1 MFHVKGGCRLS
12 PCAHLLQGRIGSASS
27 QGIQGQRSGGHNE
40 FLWTQAV
47 GRQHAHGAQE
57 HDFNRRRH
65 SGKGLWLSSR
75 AGKPLRDGNACP
87 YCVSIAARSFSPRGK
102 TPLVAGGLRF
112 WGALSEIEAGGARK
126 IKGPDR
132 RLIAHG
138 RRTVVSV
145 GGGPSRGAAG

>member
-1 MFHVKGGCRLS
+1 
-12 PCAHLLQGRIGSASS
+12 
-27 QGIQGQRSGGHNE
+27 
-40 FLWTQAV
+40 QAV

-87 YCVSIAARSFSPRGK
+87 YCVSIAVRSFSPRGR

-112 WGALSEIEAGGARK
+112 LGRSFRNRTSRRSAQDQRTRSSTYCARK
-126 IKGPDR
+126 ENGGLGGWRAFQRRCWLNKFGCPAVLRKAVLNGCSGPKNTKCT
-132 RLIAHG
+132 IG
-138 RRTVVSV
+138 RS
-145 GGGPSRGAAG
+145 SW